1 VIFRPD
7 VARLIL
13 RGGKTATRLPV
24 KPGEGRAP
32 FRIGHSYAVQPG
44 PCRAAVARVVV
55 LEVAHEL
62 LVEVGFD

>member
-13 RGGKTATRLPV
+13 RGGKTVTRVPL

-32 FRIGHSYAVQPG
+32 FRVGHSYAVQPG
-44 PCRAAVARVVV
+44 PGRAALARVVV
-55 LEVAHEL
+55 LEAAREC
-62 LVEVGFD
+62 GG